1 MLTLPVHKRLKRQI
15 TAALV
20 VALLCG
26 CFVASAPGLSYR
38 EFTDVSEESWYF
50 PYVTQIN
57 EAGLVPNG
65 FSKSFDPEAATT
77 TAEFAYVLFR
87 AQGKWVRSANAG
99 EDWSGPYLEE
109 LSNVVGHDIP
119 LEPITR
125 YSAASILSKALS
137 LEVPGADVPSPF
149 TDTKDVSAIAVF
161 KAGLMSGIMD
171 HGERV
176 FSGDAVLTHAH
187 LAATGVQLL
196 RHLKTEQTEKESPVY
211 KDLPYTGVCIPPDT
225 ALPDC
230 PVTEQEFRQVFEYM
244 MINDLDTV
252 ELKYQGIPRNNM
264 EETIEVLKTTYRQ
277 FRYERSEYF
286 SYFDHVE
293 IRPVFKTDGTCLLH
307 FTIIAPQHDLELAK
321 AHRHDAFVRAHEVIT
336 ELYTS
341 GTLSS
346 GMTERERARV
356 ITDWVSRHT
365 EYKNTESRDDHTAWS
380 VLCKGTGVCDG
391 YASALQLLLSLDNIQ
406 CWGQYGSVKVNG
418 EAHQWTA
425 AILDGELVGIDA
437 TLYRNNTTYF
447 GMSPELVQSR
457 YNVESGAFSK

>member
-1 MLTLPVHKRLKRQI
+1 
-15 TAALV
+15 
-20 VALLCG
+20 
-26 CFVASAPGLSYR
+26 
-38 EFTDVSEESWYF
+38 
-50 PYVTQIN
+50 
-57 EAGLVPNG
+57 
-65 FSKSFDPEAATT
+65 
-77 TAEFAYVLFR
+77 
-87 AQGKWVRSANAG
+87 
-99 EDWSGPYLEE
+99 
-109 LSNVVGHDIP
+109 
-119 LEPITR
+119 
-125 YSAASILSKALS
+125 
-137 LEVPGADVPSPF
+137 
-149 TDTKDVSAIAVF
+149 
-161 KAGLMSGIMD
+161 
-171 HGERV
+171 
-176 FSGDAVLTHAH
+176 
-187 LAATGVQLL
+187 
-196 RHLKTEQTEKESPVY
+196 
-211 KDLPYTGVCIPPDT
+211 
-225 ALPDC
+225 
-230 PVTEQEFRQVFEYM
+230 M
-244 MINDLDTV
+244 MVNDLDCV
-252 ELKYQGIPRNNM
+252 ELRYQGIPRSDM
-264 EETIEVLKTTYRQ
+264 EDTIEVLKSAYRQ

-286 SYFDHVE
+286 SYFDHAE
-293 IRPVFKTDGTCLLH
+293 IQPTFKADGTCLLH

-346 GMTERERARV
+346 GMTERERAWV
-356 ITDWVSRHT
+356 ITNWVSRHT